1 MYATRYLKVA
11 SLEAAQAA
19 LSQGDDPKL
28 LAGGMTLLPTLK
40 QRLAAPDLLIDLAA
54 CDLSHITDQGDS
66 LRIGAMTTHA
76 DVASSDL
83 VQQAIPALA
92 ELAGGI
98 GDRQVRNRGTIGG
111 SLANND
117 PAACYPAAI
126 LGLGGVVH
134 TNQRDIAADDF
145 FVDMFE
151 TALEEDEIIC
161 AVSCPKP
168 QKSAYLKYPN
178 PASRYAMVGVFVAQ
192 FEQDVRLAIT
202 GAGENGV
209 FRLPEMEALLA
220 AEFSAAT
227 LADQQVSEEGLMSD
241 IHASADFRAHVIS
254 QMVGRAVNAA
264 QIR

>member
-66 LRIGAMTTHA
+66 LRIGAMTAHA

-98 GDRQVRNRGTIGG
+98 GVAR
-111 SLANND
+111 
-117 PAACYPAAI
+117 CAI
-126 LGLGGVVH
+126 
-134 TNQRDIAADDF
+134 
-145 FVDMFE
+145 
-151 TALEEDEIIC
+151 
-161 AVSCPKP
+161 
-168 QKSAYLKYPN
+168 
-178 PASRYAMVGVFVAQ
+178 VG
-192 FEQDVRLAIT
+192 
-202 GAGENGV
+202 
-209 FRLPEMEALLA
+209 PLA
-220 AEFSAAT
+220 ARWPIMIR
-227 LADQQVSEEGLMSD
+227 LL
-241 IHASADFRAHVIS
+241 VIRR
-254 QMVGRAVNAA
+254 QF
-264 QIR
+264 